1 MLFSTGSYPRYGAAF
16 GEGTGPIWLDDLQC
30 EANIHTRLSDCPANP
45 VGVHNCGHNEDAGVI
60 CLSKCIIISKSGSIL
75 YHDITVILSHSIS
88 LAPCVQGSLRL
99 VGGANESQG
108 RVEICNYRWGTV
120 CDDLWDNNDASVVCR
135 QLGFSATGM

>member
-1 MLFSTGSYPRYGAAF
+1 MLFSTGAYPLYSAAF

-30 EANIHTRLSDCPANP
+30 DANIHTRLSDCPANP
-45 VGVHNCGHNEDAGVI
+45 VGVHNCAHNEDAGVI
-60 CLSKCIIISKSGSIL
+60 CLSKCNNIKIWEHSVSR
-75 YHDITVILSHSIS
+75 YDCYLSHSIS
-88 LAPCVQGSLRL
+88 PAPCVQGSLRL

-108 RVEICNYRWGTV
+108 RVEICNFRWGTV